1 MIEIGK
7 TLSIPESE
15 ISFTVS
21 RSSGPGGQHVN
32 KVSTRVTLQF
42 DLRNSLHLS
51 DRQKRRLATRLAS
64 RINRDGVLKLHCQ
77 RHRSQAANRE
87 ELIRRFAALLRDA
100 LTRRRKRIA
109 TRPTRSSVERRLTE
123 KQRRGRI
130 KQDRKRGEAQ
140 EE

>member
-1 MIEIGK
+1 
-7 TLSIPESE
+7 
-15 ISFTVS
+15 
-21 RSSGPGGQHVN
+21 VN